1 VTGRRAVLVVPEIP
15 TPPRS
20 GNAWRDLQQLSVLG
34 QLGFSVHVLAA
45 RRRWDLSDD
54 EEAAGARLHD
64 GGVSYLTETREEPD
78 ERLVARVMRKVGYV
92 LGVGRHPFGWW
103 LPGTLAERLRAL
115 ARDAQPSDV
124 ALIRSIFIHDIPRLR
139 GVWPGRIVVDCHDS
153 DVHLAGELLATVR
166 GAARLGPWANLRGVR
181 RAVARFL
188 PQADEVWAV
197 SAEDA
202 TRLAAEASG
211 ARLVV
216 VPSGMDE
223 RHAAMAPNP
232 GIDGT
237 ALLVANFGYGPNAR
251 GTEWLLRSVWPD
263 VRRRIPTAA
272 LWLVGGRLPHGLAQ
286 LAAARPGVEVMG
298 QVADLA
304 PLLRDAAVVVAPLL
318 EGGGTRLK
326 IVEAWSQGKA
336 VVTTTKGI
344 EGLPRSE
351 SAVAVVD
358 AAPAFAD
365 RLHELLTDA
374 ARRRT
379 MGAAA
384 LALFRQRLSWEVA
397 RQAVATGSIVARAD
411 REPERRRVAT

>member
-1 VTGRRAVLVVPEIP
+1 
-15 TPPRS
+15 
-20 GNAWRDLQQLSVLG
+20 
-34 QLGFSVHVLAA
+34 
-45 RRRWDLSDD
+45 
-54 EEAAGARLHD
+54 
-64 GGVSYLTETREEPD
+64 
-78 ERLVARVMRKVGYV
+78 
-92 LGVGRHPFGWW
+92 
-103 LPGTLAERLRAL
+103 
-115 ARDAQPSDV
+115 
-124 ALIRSIFIHDIPRLR
+124 
-139 GVWPGRIVVDCHDS
+139 
-153 DVHLAGELLATVR
+153 
-166 GAARLGPWANLRGVR
+166 
-181 RAVARFL
+181 
-188 PQADEVWAV
+188 
-197 SAEDA
+197 
-202 TRLAAEASG
+202 
-211 ARLVV
+211 
-216 VPSGMDE
+216 
-223 RHAAMAPNP
+223 
-232 GIDGT
+232 
-237 ALLVANFGYGPNAR
+237 
-251 GTEWLLRSVWPD
+251 
-263 VRRRIPTAA
+263 
-272 LWLVGGRLPHGLAQ
+272 
-286 LAAARPGVEVMG
+286 MG